1 MKILFDFAIFI
12 TMFSSTIASPCDE
25 SELST
30 TTGEMSGDYCAAEN
44 EICVIGGDTMKKGQ
58 IRYGDSATNRF
69 SNWKDIT
76 SEDGFFCSI
85 RWENDNSGF
94 GMDPYNDQVKN
105 CYWREGPS
113 DFEKEADKKK
123 KLCGKHGSSC
133 QCTGGQQARY
143 GYDGGGGIIG
153 ERWTNWIDIE
163 ETFNCNWDSFGG
175 FDPARSR
182 HKVCECRPT
191 PPPPLTPSKIAKEYQ
206 GRWIEIGY
214 GLDEFSVTAQVTV
227 EESVSET
234 VGEVFVKGYGVS
246 ATVTVGYEPPV
257 GGVSGSVS
265 VTTEMSE
272 TYEQSTSHTMSSTGS
287 TTNEVSCGAKVCD
300 GVLYQWEVRAFDQ
313 FSKVA
318 ASVGTCKFVCV
329 PHKKSDG
336 SKLFPSCPDQAC
348 NLKENCTCCAVKW
361 SDDTDVDQKLCVDRP
376 LLQLNGAQIDFS
388 KSSDPPIDSSATE
401 VSLTDNSHAEIDATT
416 LGNFGSSD
424 FSIEFTFSS
433 PGGDIT
439 PDGSWGALF
448 IRSVEITKPY
458 TGPSAFIHNNGSIQF
473 RMLYAERMTC
483 QKALPSKKSGA
494 YIRKLKFE
502 KSGSTIILTI
512 DGVEE
517 CRKEMN
523 PALTIDA
530 SKFVTAPLRFGGAQN
545 RNVNKNNLRATL
557 SNIKLVGDTSR
568 RRRLGG
574 TKSAILLAE

>member
-76 SEDGFFCSI
+76 SEDGFFCSN
-85 RWENDNSGF
+85 RWVNDNYGF

-113 DFEKEADKKK
+113 DFEKEADTKK

-133 QCTGGQQARY
+133 HCPGGKQARY

-175 FDPARSR
+175 FDPARSG
-182 HKVCECRPT
+182 HKVCECRPIPT
-191 PPPPLTPSKIAKEYQ
+191 PPTITKIVEEYK
-206 GRWIEIGY
+206 GRWIEAGV
-214 GLDEFSVTAQVTV
+214 GLKDFSVKASVTY
-227 EESVSET
+227 ENGFSKT
-234 VGEVFVKGYGVS
+234 VGEVFAEDYSVS
-246 ATVTVGYEPPV
+246 ATVTVGYETPA
-257 GGVSGSVS
+257 GGASGSVS
-265 VTTEMSE
+265 VTAAMSKS
-272 TYEQSTSHTMSSTGS
+272 YEQSTSQTISRVDSK
-287 TTNEVSCGAKVCD
+287 TNEVSCGPEACD
-300 GVLYQWEVRAFDQ
+300 GGTLYQWEVRAFDQ

-318 ASVGTCKFVCV
+318 GTVRTCTFVCV
-329 PHKKSDG
+329 PHKPGVG
-336 SKLFPSCPDQAC
+336 SKVFPSCPDQAC
-348 NLKENCTCCAVKW
+348 NYLEKCTCCADKW
-361 SDDTDVDQKLCVDRP
+361 PNDTVVDQKLCVDRS

-388 KSSDPPIDSSATE
+388 SSSDPPIDSSATE

-439 PDGSWGALF
+439 PDGKYGALF
-448 IRSVEITKPY
+448 IRSVEMTNPY
-458 TGPSAFIHNNGSIQF
+458 TGPAGFIYKNSHILF
-473 RMLYAERMTC
+473 RMLGTDKMIC
-483 QKALPSKKSGA
+483 KNALPSKNSGA
-494 YIRKLKFE
+494 YTRELKFE
-502 KSGSTIILTI
+502 RIGSTLILTI

-530 SKFVTAPLRFGGAQN
+530 SKFVTAPLRFGARN
-545 RNVNKNNLRATL
+545 SNVNHQNLHATL

-574 TKSAILLAE
+574 TKSAILLA